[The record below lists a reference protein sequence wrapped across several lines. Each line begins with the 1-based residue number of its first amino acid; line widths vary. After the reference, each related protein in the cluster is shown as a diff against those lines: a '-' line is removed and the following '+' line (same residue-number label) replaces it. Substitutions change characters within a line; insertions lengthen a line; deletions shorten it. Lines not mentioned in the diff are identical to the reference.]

1 MKWKRRLLRY
11 GLPAVVVWLA
21 ASHFLAR
28 PALESW
34 LRKRFLGEPGVAFAI
49 FWPHF
54 AVTGFGVHVEAEHHV
69 LHASRVHAD
78 LSVWSLFGAR
88 LVKSATITSLRARF
102 AEGEELRLLRTAEE
116 GDSAGEDANVD
127 PARMPPLRFED
138 PEIRLDSKRAFSTT
152 ALVVE
157 QTGDRVLDV
166 TVEAGVVAGIPFE
179 KLTGQIMRRGD
190 RLLLGSLKVRAFNG
204 LLSGFIDIDTTDT
217 GEVNGEL
224 ECYAVETRRVWLTYD
239 LPYAEKRRGDLSG
252 SVIFKSTGFSLD
264 ALRGK
269 GKLKLDRGEFF
280 SPLSFKVFLVLKV
293 PSAEEAP
300 IHRAE
305 LDFSFENGILFLER
319 SRAYARDFH
328 LDARGLMTFAG
339 QVDLEVRHAG
349 TTVAIR
355 GTIEDPDV
363 TVLPLDYITLPFD
376 RLFRERIKGR

>member
-21 ASHFLAR
+21 ASHFFAR

-34 LRKRFLGEPGVAFAI
+34 LRKKFLGEPDVAFAI

-54 AVTGFGVHVEAEHHV
+54 AVTGFGIHVKAEHHE
-69 LHASRVHAD
+69 LHASRVHFD

-88 LVKSATITSLRARF
+88 PVKSATVTSLRARF
-102 AEGEELRLLRTAEE
+102 AEGKPLKLFRTAAE
-116 GDSAGEDANVD
+116 GDDAGEDANVD
-127 PARMPPLRFED
+127 PARVPPLRFDD
-138 PEIRLDSKRAFSTT
+138 PEIRLDSKQAFSTT
-152 ALVVE
+152 ALVID
-157 QTGDRVLDV
+157 QTGDRVLDL
-166 TVEAGVVAGIPFE
+166 TAEAGVVAGIPFE
-179 KLTGQIMRRGD
+179 KLTCQIMRRGA

-204 LLSGFIDIDTTDT
+204 LLSGFVDIDTTDT

-224 ECYAVETRRVWLTYD
+224 EYYAVETRRVWLTYD

-252 SVIFKSTGFSLD
+252 KVAFQSTGFSLD
-264 ALRGK
+264 ALRGT
-269 GKLKLDRGEFF
+269 GKLRLDRGEFF

-293 PSAEEAP
+293 PTAEEAP
-300 IHRAE
+300 IHQAE
-305 LDFSFENGILFLER
+305 LEFSFENSVLFLER
-319 SRAYARDFH
+319 GRAYARDFH

-355 GTIEDPDV
+355 GTVEDPDV

-376 RLFRERIKGR
+376 RLFRQRIKSR